1 MPKVLLIDD
10 SRFTRKNVSEYLTG
24 KGYKIVEAENG
35 IIGLDVFEAQK
46 PDLII
51 TDLLMPE
58 MDGYILLEE
67 LRNRNIH
74 IPVIVMTADIQ
85 ETTKKRVMDLGAF
98 AIINKPPDYAQLIKL
113 IESVTN
119 K

>member
-1 MPKVLLIDD
+1 MLKVLLIDD
-10 SRFTRKNVSEYLTG
+10 SRFTRKNVSEYLAT

-35 IIGLDVFEAQK
+35 ISGLDVIEAQK
-46 PDLII
+46 LDLII

-58 MDGYILLEE
+58 MDGYIFLEE
-67 LRNRNIH
+67 LSNRNIH

-98 AIINKPPDYAQLIKL
+98 AIINKPPDYIQLIKL
-113 IESVTN
+113 IKSLTN
-119 K
+119 E